1 MGIIN
6 NFFGAILNF
15 IFDGV
20 AAVSPVYTLGI
31 AIIIFTLVARLL
43 LTPFQLSSQR
53 TSRGMS
59 RLQPEMQRLQKKYQ
73 NKKDQASQME
83 YSKEMQALYKKYKI
97 NPLAGCLPLL
107 IQFPIIMALFNVLR
121 EPAKYITKLGNEYT
135 LVAQTIIDKV
145 DNYKGLLEGF
155 KEAVKVNARVDF
167 DLGQVDG
174 LSQFLS
180 HLNSN
185 QWSEFLNNVGKDTQ
199 PVLENALT
207 VKQNFENFLGVN
219 LVDTPQLLINSGM
232 WLALLVPLIAGA
244 STYIFSKITMASSM
258 ATQQAA
264 ANGSTQGNP
273 TDSMMKAM
281 NIMMPIM
288 TGFFA
293 YTMPIGLALYWIA
306 GNVIMVGQ
314 QWVVNKIV
322 EKQEEKL
329 EEQLKKEREAELAQK
344 KIVKKKVI
352 KKVPVQKSVQ
362 AEVKQE
368 QGKTVMTKKVIKKVP
383 IQKLNNDTE
392 QTTSLDSKESDQK
405 E

>member
-6 NFFGAILNF
+6 NFFGVILNF

-20 AAVSPVYTLGI
+20 AAISPVYTLGI

-59 RLQPEMQRLQKKYQ
+59 RLQPEMQKLQKKYQ

-135 LVAQTIIDKV
+135 FIAQTIKEHV
-145 DNYKGLLEGF
+145 GNYPTLLEGF
-155 KEAVKVNARVDF
+155 KESVQVTSRMEY

-180 HLNSN
+180 HLNTN
-185 QWSEFLNNVGKDTQ
+185 QWNEFLSNVGSTAQ
-199 PVLENALT
+199 PIIEKALE
-207 VKQNFENFLGVN
+207 VKQNYESFLGVN
-219 LVDTPQLLINSGM
+219 LVDTPDLLIRGGM
-232 WLALLVPLIAGA
+232 WLAVLVPIIAGA

-258 ATQQAA
+258 ASQQAA
-264 ANGSTQGNP
+264 ANSNAQGNS
-273 TDSMMKAM
+273 TESMMKVM
-281 NIMMPIM
+281 NIMMPVM

-322 EKQEEKL
+322 LKQEEKL
-329 EEQLKKEREAELAQK
+329 EEQLRKEREAALVDQK
-344 KIVKKKVI
+344 IIKKKVV
-352 KKVPVQKSVQ
+352 KKVPVEKTAVQ
-362 AEVKQE
+362 SEVQE
-368 QGKTVMTKKVIKKVP
+368 TTHKVVRTKKVIKKSTCT
-383 IQKLNNDTE
+383 KAR
-392 QTTSLDSKESDQK
+392 
-405 E
+405 